1 MMTLSRMTVAQTT
14 RAFAV
19 GGLVLNM
26 LGAILLLW
34 LAPGVV
40 TTHTNGNVTLFIVWH
55 QSMAVYASIAA
66 LFLGFLLQ
74 LIAASRR

>member
-1 MMTLSRMTVAQTT
+1 MMLSRRTVAQTT

-19 GGLVLNM
+19 SGLVLNM

-34 LAPGVV
+34 LAPGAM
-40 TTHTNGNVTLFIVWH
+40 TTRAGGDATLFIAWH
-55 QSMAVYASIAA
+55 PSVAVYASIAA
-66 LFLGFLLQ
+66 LFSGFLLQ

>member
-1 MMTLSRMTVAQTT
+1 MMRSSRMTVAQTT

-26 LGAILLLW
+26 LGALLLLW

-40 TTHTNGNVTLFIVWH
+40 TAQTHDNVTLFIVWH
-55 QSMAVYASIAA
+55 RSMAVYASIAA

>member
-1 MMTLSRMTVAQTT
+1 MTVAQTT

-19 GGLVLNM
+19 TGLILDM
-26 LGAILLLW
+26 LGALLLLW
-34 LAPGVV
+34 LAPSVV
-40 TTHTNGNVTLFIVWH
+40 TTQANDNVTLFIVWH
-55 QSMAVYASIAA
+55 RSMAVYASIAT